1 MIALWNLVLHQR
13 MENEMVDN
21 NSLRREIGSFYDSYS
36 AAYVEVIA
44 GRPTADEYFY
54 RKYYSIPLYVNE
66 AESGDAD
73 ASGKRSRWLLTDSDI
88 HDFLLAG
95 RETLEARD
103 YHHSNILDRVI
114 RVLNGNRVN
123 LEIVVSRRRAD
134 DTEVERWAV
143 GYGIAKFEAGWRII
157 DIYTTITAADTVAAT
172 WPPTVYA

>member
-1 MIALWNLVLHQR
+1 
-13 MENEMVDN
+13 MVDN

-88 HDFLLAG
+88 HDFCWQAG
-95 RETLEARD
+95 KRSKPATTTTRIF
-103 YHHSNILDRVI
+103 S
-114 RVLNGNRVN
+114 
-123 LEIVVSRRRAD
+123 
-134 DTEVERWAV
+134 
-143 GYGIAKFEAGWRII
+143 IASSAC
-157 DIYTTITAADTVAAT
+157 
-172 WPPTVYA
+172 